1 MSLARLQNENKKK
14 DSVYYE
20 VDTSKLLGKGGMGQ
34 VFQGK
39 QIDPK
44 TGIRRDAAVKF
55 LFSDLPDHA
64 IERAR
69 REAGIHIDDERLLQM
84 YDFIELTDS
93 SDNQSVKKRYHV
105 ASEFIDGVRLID
117 LVHGKTT
124 NQFREKLEEVE
135 NLYKL
140 YKEDRLQFS
149 VKIISEILEGVKAL
163 HNEGYIHRDLNPNNI
178 MVSAGGHVKII
189 DYGIAKKIK
198 EMVNQKGVQDHQL
211 TSQGVFV
218 GTPSYA
224 APELV
229 LGNTA
234 FQNETTDIYAIG
246 VILFQLTTGRLPFE
260 GNAAMIIKQ
269 QVHSPLPLNLVPYP
283 ALRRIIKKATSKNQK
298 QRYQSATDMLEDIV
312 KKSSMK
318 WTFIFWEK
326 WWYILLIGIC
336 LAIGFF
342 LGPLLLNLFN

>member
-1 MSLARLQNENKKK
+1 MSLARLQNDNNKKGG
-14 DSVYYE
+14 VYYE

-39 QIDPK
+39 QIDSK
-44 TGIRRDAAVKF
+44 TGLRRDVAVKF

-69 REAGIHIDDERLLQM
+69 REASIHIDDERLLQM

-93 SDNQSVKKRYHV
+93 SDDQGVKKRYHV

-124 NQFREKLEEVE
+124 NQYCEKLEEVE

-163 HNEGYIHRDLNPNNI
+163 HKEGYIHRDLNPNNI

-198 EMVNQKGVQDHQL
+198 EMAKQMALLRHMTDFWPILAGAVCSAHPCY
-211 TSQGVFV
+211 SQR
-218 GTPSYA
+218 T
-224 APELV
+224 
-229 LGNTA
+229 
-234 FQNETTDIYAIG
+234 
-246 VILFQLTTGRLPFE
+246 
-260 GNAAMIIKQ
+260 
-269 QVHSPLPLNLVPYP
+269 
-283 ALRRIIKKATSKNQK
+283 
-298 QRYQSATDMLEDIV
+298 
-312 KKSSMK
+312 
-318 WTFIFWEK
+318 
-326 WWYILLIGIC
+326 LL
-336 LAIGFF
+336 
-342 LGPLLLNLFN
+342 